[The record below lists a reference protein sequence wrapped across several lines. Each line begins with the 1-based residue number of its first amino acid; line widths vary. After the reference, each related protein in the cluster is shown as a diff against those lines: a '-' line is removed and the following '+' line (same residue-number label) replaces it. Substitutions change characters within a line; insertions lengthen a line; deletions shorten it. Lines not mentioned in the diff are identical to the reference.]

1 VTELADPDRCF
12 PLTAADF
19 ARVNPNT
26 GTAPIFRSRRDAAL
40 TTAVY
45 ARLPV
50 LVDRTGPQPVSA
62 WPVRYATMFHMTN
75 DSGLF
80 RDRRRLEEEEGAWRI
95 GGNIWESA
103 SGRWLPL
110 YVGRMIHQFDHRAAS
125 VDVNVEN
132 VHNAALSADLSDE
145 QKGDPR
151 FLPIPQYWVLAS
163 EVRLHGD
170 VEWVIAF
177 RDIGRATDARTF
189 IASVVPRAGYGNK
202 LPLLLAADTRVP
214 ADIFSLLLANLNSL
228 IFDYVARS
236 KVHSTSL
243 NWFIVEQLP
252 VVPPDVF
259 ETTYFGPLSAG
270 DIVRQAALE
279 LTYSAHDMAAF
290 ARDLGHVGPD
300 GAVLPPFAWDPVRR
314 LRLRARLD
322 AVFFHLYGVFDP
334 ADRSRSRDDVAYV
347 YSTFPI
353 VERQETAAHGR
364 YLSRDL
370 CLAYCNALA
379 AGQPDA
385 EPDPA

>member
-1 VTELADPDRCF
+1 
-12 PLTAADF
+12 LTAADF

-26 GTAPIFRSRRDAAL
+26 GTAPVFRSRRDAAL

-62 WPVRYATMFHMTN
+62 WPVRYVRMLDMTN

-80 RDRRRLEEEEGAWRI
+80 RDRRRLEEEEGAWPV
-95 GGNIWESA
+95 GDNIWESA

-110 YVGRMIHQFDHRAAS
+110 YVGRMIHQFNHRAAS
-125 VDVNVEN
+125 VEVNAEN
-132 VHNAALSADLSDE
+132 FHNAALSADSSE
-145 QKGDPR
+145 VQKRDPR
-151 FLPIPQYWVLAS
+151 FVPIPQYWVPAS
-163 EVRLHGD
+163 EVRLDQG

-177 RDIGRATDARTF
+177 RDIARATDARTF

-202 LPLLLAADTRVP
+202 LPLILAADTRVSAASFP
-214 ADIFSLLLANLNSL
+214 LLLANLNSI
-228 IFDYVARS
+228 IFDFVARS

-252 VVPPDVF
+252 VVPPHVF
-259 ETTYFGPLSAG
+259 ESTRFGPRTAG
-270 DIVRQAALE
+270 EIVRQAVLE
-279 LTYSAHDMAAF
+279 LIYTAHDLAAF

-334 ADRSRSRDDVAYV
+334 ADRARSRDDVAYV

-353 VERQETAAHGR
+353 VERQETAEHGR

-370 CLAYCNALA
+370 CLAYCNTLA
-379 AGQPDA
+379 AGQPYA
-385 EPDPA
+385 EPELD